1 MAKDKIMLKDGTAIE
16 VGAMTSIG
24 DVTVHVADLAAA
36 QALKDKL
43 TPDNLSA
50 VETHNGDGLTVGQY
64 ADQVLEVLTAD
75 LLTAEGIDV
84 KLGLRDKTETE
95 KLRDEMLASQAVQDG
110 AIADMGAALSDMAE
124 GGAQ

>member
-16 VGAMTSIG
+16 VEAMTSIG

-43 TPDNLSA
+43 TPDNLSE
-50 VETHNGDGLTVGQY
+50 VETKNADGLTAGQY
-64 ADQVLEVLTAD
+64 ADQVLAVLTAD
-75 LLTAEGIDV
+75 LLTAEGVDV